1 MIKRNRIT
9 VGLLTIAV
17 ILMTLVLISALL
29 APRLI
34 HMETVKKLVE
44 EKFSQDT
51 GGTIAYQQ
59 LDLSYFPRPHV
70 VIHGITFSIP
80 TDVTGEMPSLRIY
93 PKILPLFRGKFQ
105 IARLITE
112 KPQYTIRITQAL
124 SDTGAG
130 KDGLTYSELLHN
142 VHDLI
147 LSLPEFILSGVG
159 VRLKDGSLN
168 LMIDNRRIFGFHDIQ
183 AFYSRPSNRTKFNLT
198 CKSNLWHSITVNGW
212 MDTFAF
218 KSQGTIRLAEFR
230 PRALSDH
237 FFPDSALKMTEAV
250 ANMIID
256 FRTNGPD
263 WFEAS
268 VEGSVPHLELTQGN
282 RTLILKDKTIK
293 GGVQINKNTATVS
306 LKELSLLYP
315 LLNVSG
321 ELIID
326 QNQSLVSL
334 EMQGQ
339 NFDVDSIRKVALQ
352 IGGNIGVIND
362 IFTIIKGGNVPLITL
377 SSQGRRIADLMD
389 QKNMIIRGQMLE
401 GKIFIPVVD
410 LDLNQVEGKAVIS
423 NGILQGQNLKAQM
436 GESVGQAGKLE
447 LGLNADMAPFHL
459 DIMVQADL
467 SQLPPVLHR
476 VVGDKNF
483 SNELSLIDEVDGTAS
498 GKLVLNIDPKQVNV
512 KVEVSKAHLQ
522 ARYQRIPYPIKI
534 DGGQFFLDGLHLG
547 INNFDVTIGESI
559 FSNLSS
565 TLTWEKT
572 TRLKLAAKTVKL
584 EMKEFYPWLVSLGTI
599 QGELR
604 NISAAEGIVR
614 FMDMNLEGP
623 LFQPRNWQVE
633 SRGEFDNFEI
643 DTASLPDRIQIIR
656 GQFNCQDT
664 QIHVK
669 NVDASIGKSSFSHVE
684 AKFDWGKHPTVMIQA
699 SPAKIRADELYS
711 WLLTFE
717 ALKPGLK
724 EFQPIHGT
732 LVFNSLLMK
741 GDLSGPRSRDLTLVG
756 KLSNSLLNWKR
767 FPGSIRIDSGQF
779 SWQDTRMRFS
789 KFNVGF
795 GNSTLQQLSS
805 TLNWGKANTME
816 AKLESATVFLNEVWP
831 WLSSFDG
838 LRDKISDIRTPQGM
852 FTLNDIEISG
862 PLYRPGDWRLSST
875 GDMKDIVIQS
885 AFLDKPI
892 TLTQGKFILTQ
903 RDYAG
908 APHNCIKLG
917 STHLKWEESKI
928 RLIGDIFFSPKTFAV
943 EMNISLN
950 SIDWGRIEK
959 ILEYAYQKNNDDIEG
974 AGESNIHLNLAIK
987 SEKFT
992 YNDYVFRPIQAD
1004 VSITPQEVLVA
1015 VQHAKLCEIALSGIV
1030 KVSHQNLEFYVVPN
1044 SRNKN
1049 LELVLSCLSNEKASA
1064 SGKFDLEGEI
1074 MAKAKPES
1082 PARYYSGDLDFSADH
1097 GRIYR
1102 FGILAKILAILNVTE
1117 IYRGQIPDLVGE
1129 GFAYNSM
1136 NIKANFKGKKLVM
1149 EECTL
1154 DGTSMGLAC
1163 EGDID
1168 LADNTIDLVILVA
1181 PFKTVDRIVK
1191 KIPLISS
1198 VLGGKLISIPFRAKG
1213 KLEDPTVI
1221 PLSPTAVGS
1230 GVLGILERTLKLPIK
1245 IIQPMLSDDK
1255 EEAEDNQKP

>member
-1 MIKRNRIT
+1 MKIRNRIT
-9 VGLLTIAV
+9 AWLLTIAV
-17 ILMTLVLISALL
+17 FLMTLLLVSALL

-34 HMETVKKLVE
+34 HLETVKELVE
-44 EKFSQDT
+44 EKFSQDM
-51 GGTIAYQQ
+51 GITIAYQQ

-70 VIHGITFSIP
+70 IIHGITLSMQ
-80 TDVTGEMPSLRIY
+80 TDVTGEIPSLHIY
-93 PKILPLFRGKFQ
+93 PKILPLFWGKFQ
-105 IARLITE
+105 IARLIAE

-130 KDGLTYSELLHN
+130 KDGLTYSELLHDA
-142 VHDLI
+142 HDLI
-147 LSLPEFILSGVG
+147 LSFPEFILSGDG
-159 VRLKDGSLN
+159 IRLKDGSLN

-183 AFYSRPSNRTKFNLT
+183 AYYTRPSNRTKFNLS

-212 MDTFAF
+212 MDATAF

-230 PRALSDH
+230 PRALSEY

-256 FRTNGPD
+256 FKTDGRD
-263 WFEAS
+263 WFVANL
-268 VEGSVPHLELTQGN
+268 EGSFPYLKLTQGN
-282 RTLILKDKTIK
+282 KNLILKDNTIN
-293 GGVQINKNTATVS
+293 GGLQINKNTATVS

-315 LLNVSG
+315 RLNVSG

-326 QNQSLVSL
+326 QNRSSVFL
-334 EMQGQ
+334 EMQGRK
-339 NFDVDSIRKVALQ
+339 FDVASIRKVALE
-352 IGGNIGVIND
+352 IGGNIGIINH

-377 SSQGRRIADLMD
+377 SSQGRRIADLID

-410 LDLNQVEGKAVIS
+410 LDLSRVEGKAVIS
-423 NGILQGQNLKAQM
+423 NGVLQGQNLKAQM
-436 GESVGQAGKLE
+436 GESIGRAGKLE
-447 LGLNADMAPFHL
+447 LGLNANIDPFHL

-467 SQLPPVLHR
+467 SQLPPVLNR

-483 SNELSLIDEVDGTAS
+483 LNELSLIDDVDGTAS
-498 GKLVLNIDPKQVNV
+498 GKLVLGIDPKQVNV
-512 KVEVSKAHLQ
+512 KVEVSEAHLQ

-534 DGGQFFLDGLHLG
+534 DGGQFFFDGLHLG
-547 INNFDVTIGESI
+547 ISNFDMKVGESL

-565 TLTWEKT
+565 TLNWKKT
-572 TRLKLAAKTVKL
+572 TRLKLAADTVAL

-614 FMDMNLEGP
+614 FMDINLEGP
-623 LFQPRNWQVE
+623 LFQPRNWRVK
-633 SRGEFDNFEI
+633 SGGEFDNFKI
-643 DTASLPDRIQIIR
+643 SSARLPDRIQIIR

-664 QIHVK
+664 QINVK
-669 NVDASIGKSSFSHVE
+669 NAAASIGDSFFSNVS
-684 AKFDWGKHPTVMIQA
+684 AKFDWGKHPTVMVQA
-699 SPAKIRADELYS
+699 SPAKIQADALYS
-711 WLLTFE
+711 WLLTFDE
-717 ALKPGLK
+717 LKPSLK

-732 LVFNSLLMK
+732 LVFNTLLMK
-741 GDLSGPRSRDLTLVG
+741 GHLSGPRSHDLTLVG
-756 KLSNSLLNWKR
+756 ELSKSELNWKR
-767 FPGSIRIDSGQF
+767 FPGSIRINSGQF

-789 KFNVGF
+789 KFNASF
-795 GNSTLQQLSS
+795 GKSTFQQLSS
-805 TLNWGKANTME
+805 TLIWGKSNTIE
-816 AKLESATVFLNEVWP
+816 AKIESATVFLNEIWP

-838 LRDKISDIRTPQGM
+838 LLDKISDIRTPQGVV
-852 FTLNDIEISG
+852 TLNDIEISG
-862 PLYRPGDWRLSST
+862 PLDRPEDWRLFST
-875 GDMKDIVIQS
+875 GDMKGIVIQS

-892 TLTQGKFILTQ
+892 TLTHGKFILSQ

-917 STHLKWEESKI
+917 STHLKWEESNI
-928 RLIGDIFFSPKTFAV
+928 RLIGDIFFSPNTFAV
-943 EMNISLN
+943 DMNISLN
-950 SIDWGRIEK
+950 SIEWVRIEK
-959 ILEYAYQKNNDDIEG
+959 ILEYAYQKNNGAVEG
-974 AGESNIHLNLAIK
+974 TGESNIYLTLGIK

-992 YNDYVFRPIQAD
+992 YNDYVFQPIQAD
-1004 VSITPQEVLVA
+1004 VTLSPQEIQVT

-1030 KVSHQNLEFYVVPN
+1030 KVTEQSLEYYVVPN
-1044 SRNKN
+1044 SRNNN
-1049 LELVLSCLSNEKASA
+1049 LELTLACLSNEKAAA
-1064 SGKFDLEGEI
+1064 SGKFAIEGEI

-1082 PARYYSGDLDFSADH
+1082 PARFYSGDLDFSADH
-1097 GRIYR
+1097 GRIHR

-1117 IYRGQIPDLVGE
+1117 IYRGQMPDLVGE

-1149 EECTL
+1149 EECAL

-1230 GVLGILERTLKLPIK
+1230 GVLGVLERTLKLPIK
-1245 IIQPMLSDDK
+1245 IIQPMLPDEK
-1255 EEAEDNQKP
+1255 EEAEDDQKP